1 MSFYLIVY
9 ETEMNWPCVCAAM
22 RIQLSDDIYDHLV
35 KCEPKYII
43 NKRGL
48 RNVLVSIQNNVI
60 VM

>member
-1 MSFYLIVY
+1 
-9 ETEMNWPCVCAAM
+9 M